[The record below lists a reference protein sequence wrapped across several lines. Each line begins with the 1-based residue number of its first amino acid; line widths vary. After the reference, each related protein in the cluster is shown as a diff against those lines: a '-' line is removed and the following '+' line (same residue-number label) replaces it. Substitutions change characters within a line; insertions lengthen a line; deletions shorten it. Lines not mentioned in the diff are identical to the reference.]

1 MSFEKPKYVEYKNRA
16 DNASHNIAKA
26 KHDTTPN
33 DETWPEVGLH
43 EYPHWK
49 KTWESSFQI
58 QDFFTE
64 DEVEWFTDR
73 MFRHHTD
80 RRIKDSGTLHFF
92 DNMGEII
99 DHFFDKFQSI
109 MPELQKGD
117 MSHTGNFVFS
127 TNPYNVHIDTGSR
140 HYRDHDPNYV
150 PYKQIIIP
158 LWVSPMGGM
167 SATAIYKQRAIS
179 YGTNFVR
186 GFQKEFRTDVW
197 RSVKDYSVVPLF
209 NVDGS
214 PVTDLEKLFENE
226 VYVDWLTNVPYD
238 SLTGLEAE
246 GFYNWDR
253 RSIIVFDRCCLH
265 SGTDFTKYGTKSKAG
280 LTIMTNR
287 IVPNLSSDATP
298 E

>member
-1 MSFEKPKYVEYKNRA
+1 MQFDKPIYIDYKNRA
-16 DNASHNIAKA
+16 DSSSHNIAKA
-26 KHDTTPN
+26 KHDTIP
-33 DETWPEVGLH
+33 DDSTWPEVGLH

-49 KTWESSFQI
+49 ATWGEPQQI

-92 DNMGEII
+92 DNIGEIV
-99 DHFFDKFQSI
+99 DHFFEKFQSLA
-109 MPELQKGD
+109 PELVKGD
-117 MSHTGNFVFS
+117 RSHTGNFVWS
-127 TNPYNVHIDTGSR
+127 HNPYNVHIDTGSR
-140 HYRDHDPNYV
+140 HYRDLDPNTV
-150 PYKQIIIP
+150 PYKQFVIP

-167 SATAIYKQRAIS
+167 SATALFKARAIS

-186 GFQKEFRTDVW
+186 GYSKEFRTDVW

-214 PVTDLEKLFENE
+214 PIADLEKPFDKE
-226 VYVDWLTNVPYD
+226 VYEDWLTNVPYE
-238 SLTGLEAE
+238 SLTGLEAD
-246 GFYNWDR
+246 GFYHWDR
-253 RSIIVFDRCCLH
+253 RSIIMFDRCSVH
-265 SGTDFTKYGTKSKAG
+265 SGTDYIKYGTKSKAG
-280 LTIMTNR
+280 LVIMTNR
-287 IVPNLSSDATP
+287 TVPL